1 MIIILEGPDNAGKS
15 TLARMLAEDL
25 KVEVV
30 HPGGPPANIADALIR
45 CGEQAM
51 LFQLGESISFIYDRV
66 TCISEPIYRG
76 IDTHLVAFG
85 LFQADLASEVADHNV
100 LLVYCRPP
108 IRVIKDFSGHVTKAH
123 ETEEVVEHAKRNIDR
138 IIIEYDEVMA
148 RLKPIVYDYT
158 ADDAAAKYNYILQA
172 AKK

>member
-30 HPGGPPANIADALIR
+30 HPGGPPANIADSLIR

-51 LFQLGESISFIYDRV
+51 LFQLGESVSFIYDRV

-76 IDTHLVAFG
+76 INTHLVAFG
-85 LFQADLASEVADHNV
+85 LFQADLVNEIEEGNA
-100 LLVYCRPP
+100 LLIYCRPP
-108 IRVIKDFSGHVTKAH
+108 NRFVKDFSNHVTKAH
-123 ETEEVVEHAKRNIDR
+123 ESEAVVEHAKRNIDR
-138 IIIEYDEVMA
+138 IVFEYDEVMS
-148 RLKPIVYDYT
+148 RLKPIIYDYT

-172 AKK
+172 ANK